1 MVKNQHD
8 VRQKYELMYHET
20 EALSSLFDLFSCD
33 TLQTRF
39 MNVISNGS
47 FAFSGAYFLSHSLSW
62 TNNKENSGVYDSKV
76 WMPEDPRSAKA
87 NGRYV
92 TEG

>member
-1 MVKNQHD
+1 
-8 VRQKYELMYHET
+8 
-20 EALSSLFDLFSCD
+20 
-33 TLQTRF
+33 

-47 FAFSGAYFLSHSLSW
+47 FAFAGAYFLSHSLSW
-62 TNNKENSGVYDSKV
+62 TNNKENNGIYPKKV
-76 WMPEDPRSAKA
+76 WMPEDPRTAKA